1 MLLAFIIRK
10 MEGIIVEN
18 TSNDK
23 IIEKIRKVLE
33 LSKNNPSIEE
43 AKSAALKA
51 QKLMAEYHVS
61 MTEIEAIEDIENIVE
76 EKINVGTGNK
86 WKYSLSAIIAKNFR
100 CKYFYYGKS
109 SVVFY
114 GYEKDAEIAA
124 MTFKMLFNFGNKA
137 SAKYY
142 QKQRQEYIDC
152 GRRFDGRGIKNAFLN
167 GYLLGIKEV
176 LEKQCT
182 ALVIIVPKEVEE
194 KYKDRSSGFHSFSNS
209 FKVRVNTEG
218 EQAKSEGIRVG
229 RNMIMSKGIEAV
241 Y

>member
-76 EKINVGTGNK
+76 
-86 WKYSLSAIIAKNFR
+86 
-100 CKYFYYGKS
+100 
-109 SVVFY
+109 
-114 GYEKDAEIAA
+114 
-124 MTFKMLFNFGNKA
+124 
-137 SAKYY
+137 
-142 QKQRQEYIDC
+142 
-152 GRRFDGRGIKNAFLN
+152 
-167 GYLLGIKEV
+167 
-176 LEKQCT
+176 
-182 ALVIIVPKEVEE
+182 
-194 KYKDRSSGFHSFSNS
+194 
-209 FKVRVNTEG
+209 
-218 EQAKSEGIRVG
+218 
-229 RNMIMSKGIEAV
+229 
-241 Y
+241 

>member
-1 MLLAFIIRK
+1 M
-10 MEGIIVEN
+10 GN

-23 IIEKIRKVLE
+23 IIEKIKKVLE

-109 SVVFY
+109 NVVFY
-114 GYEKDAEIAA
+114 GYKKDAEIAA
-124 MTFKMLFNFGNKA
+124 MTFKMLFDIGNKE
-137 SAKYY
+137 STKYY
-142 QKQRQEYIDC
+142 QKKRREFINC
-152 GRRFDGRGIKNAFLN
+152 GITFDGRGIKNAFLS
-167 GYLLGIKEV
+167 GYLMGINEA

-182 ALVIIVPKEVEE
+182 ALMIVIPKNVEK
-194 KYKDRSSGFHSFSNS
+194 KYKDRTSGFHSFSNS
-209 FKVRVNTEG
+209 FKVKANAEG

-229 RNMIMSKGIEAV
+229 RNMIMSKSIEAV
-241 Y
+241 C